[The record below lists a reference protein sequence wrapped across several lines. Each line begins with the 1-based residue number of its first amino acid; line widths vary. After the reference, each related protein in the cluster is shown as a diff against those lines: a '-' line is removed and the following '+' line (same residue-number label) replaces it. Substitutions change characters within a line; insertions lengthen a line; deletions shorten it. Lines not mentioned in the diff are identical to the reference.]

1 MNVSYLI
8 TFTTNQLQN
17 YYIHDLCSL
26 KSCSKVS
33 TKRERQ
39 LIVILDTL
47 GRLFSDLSVCQESTV
62 CLQTTQNIQKNF
74 VLGILHV
81 LPTTQTMQPQKPAP
95 VCSASQTD
103 ALDNA
108 TTQTDA
114 RALDVDW
121 LRSVSYKSKYD
132 VRRNIPDKSPNLI
145 IRTGTTLRFRVLPRR
160 LQMPTRE

>member
-1 MNVSYLI
+1 MNVPYLI
-8 TFTTNQLQN
+8 TFTTKQLQN
-17 YYIHDLCSL
+17 YYMHVLCSL

-81 LPTTQTMQPQKPAP
+81 LQTP
-95 VCSASQTD
+95 S
-103 ALDNA
+103 
-108 TTQTDA
+108 
-114 RALDVDW
+114 R
-121 LRSVSYKSKYD
+121 
-132 VRRNIPDKSPNLI
+132 
-145 IRTGTTLRFRVLPRR
+145 TLRHYNAIEDPICTLVG
-160 LQMPTRE
+160 TGA

>member
-8 TFTTNQLQN
+8 TFTTTQLQN
-17 YYIHDLCSL
+17 YYMHALCSL

-39 LIVILDTL
+39 LIVILDTF

-81 LPTTQTMQPQKPAP
+81 LQTP
-95 VCSASQTD
+95 S
-103 ALDNA
+103 
-108 TTQTDA
+108 
-114 RALDVDW
+114 R
-121 LRSVSYKSKYD
+121 
-132 VRRNIPDKSPNLI
+132 
-145 IRTGTTLRFRVLPRR
+145 TLRH
-160 LQMPTRE
+160 